1 MEMLWTLIDLVQTTR
16 QFARHATGHHSL
28 LSSLSNAKCVFVT
41 FFLAISMIHH
51 QIVCGYD
58 TFEIYVKN
66 PKHLISQLISAAISM
81 EQALS
86 ILPISCLDH
95 CSKARYQPLNPNARG
110 PLDIMQPKIDQL
122 LTLASFCGSNKH
134 MQLSL
139 SMVSEPCTIYF
150 HTSSMSNL
158 FMCCQT
164 SFTLLKTLLH

>member
-66 PKHLISQLISAAISM
+66 PKHLISQLISAAIGM

-86 ILPISCLDH
+86 ILLPGPLFKGEILATKPKCKRPTGYHATKDRPALDSCLILWLKQTH
-95 CSKARYQPLNPNARG
+95 A
-110 PLDIMQPKIDQL
+110 
-122 LTLASFCGSNKH
+122 TE
-134 MQLSL
+134 SL
-139 SMVSEPCTIYF
+139 HGV
-150 HTSSMSNL
+150 
-158 FMCCQT
+158 
-164 SFTLLKTLLH
+164 